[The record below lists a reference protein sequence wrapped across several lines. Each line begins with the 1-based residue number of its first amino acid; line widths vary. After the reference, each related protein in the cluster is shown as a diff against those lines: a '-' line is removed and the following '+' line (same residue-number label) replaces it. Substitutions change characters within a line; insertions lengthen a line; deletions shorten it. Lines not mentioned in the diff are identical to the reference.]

1 MGCGAS
7 NNAGEEQRALEAERQ
22 ARIEQGRAAI
32 DKNFEGFDDSFYAQR
47 AKDYEQFAVPQV
59 ASQYDN
65 TEKNLVYSLA
75 RAGLGGSSVEASKRS
90 ALAKENAQQLRNVA
104 DAGQAHANELRQ
116 TVEGQR
122 SNLYSQLE
130 ASADPGAAT
139 NLALRTAQ
147 AYERPT
153 SFAPLGNFF
162 KNFAETYIANNEARE
177 YSPSNATPMF
187 GWGGQSQRLVNG

>member
-1 MGCGAS
+1 MGCGK
-7 NNAGEEQRALEAERQ
+7 NNAGAEQRALETERA
-22 ARIEQGRAAI
+22 ARVDQSRAAI
-32 DKNFEGFDDSFYAQR
+32 DKNFEGFDDEFYNSR

-65 TEKNLVYSLA
+65 TKRNLTYSLA
-75 RAGLGGSSVEASKRS
+75 RSGLLGSGVEAQKTA
-90 ALAKENAQQLRNVA
+90 ALDKENAQQLRNVSDTA
-104 DAGQAHANELRQ
+104 QSQANELRQ

-122 SNLYSQLE
+122 SNLYAQAE

-153 SFAPLGNFF
+153 SFAPIGNFF
-162 KNFAETYIANNEARE
+162 KNYTEAYLANNEARQ
-177 YSPSNATPMF
+177 YNPNVAPLF
-187 GWGGQSQRLVNG
+187 AWGGQTQRIVNG

>member
-1 MGCGAS
+1 MGCGGS
-7 NNAGEEQRALEAERQ
+7 NNAGAEQRALEAERQ

-32 DKNFEGFDDSFYAQR
+32 DKNFEGFDENFYNKR
-47 AKDYEQFAVPQV
+47 AKDYEQFATPQV

-75 RAGLGGSSVEASKRS
+75 RSGLTGSSVEASKRG

-104 DAGQAHANELRQ
+104 DAGQSQANELRRD
-116 TVEGQR
+116 VEGQR

-153 SFAPLGNFF
+153 SFAPIGNFF
-162 KNFAETYIANNEARE
+162 KNFTETYLANNEAKM
-177 YSPSNATPMF
+177 YSPNNSTPMF

>member
-1 MGCGAS
+1 MGCGGS
-7 NNAGEEQRALEAERQ
+7 NNAGAEQRQLEAERQ

-32 DKNFEGFDDSFYAQR
+32 DKNFEGFDQNFYDKR
-47 AKDYEQFAVPQV
+47 AADYEQFAAPQV

-75 RAGLGGSSVEASKRS
+75 RSGLSGSSVEASKRG
-90 ALAKENAQQLRNVA
+90 ALAKENAQQLRNVS
-104 DAGQAHANELRQ
+104 DAGQSQANELRRD
-116 TVEGQR
+116 VEGQR

-153 SFAPLGNFF
+153 SFAPIGNFF
-162 KNFAETYIANNEARE
+162 KNFTETYLANNEAKM
-177 YSPSNATPMF
+177 YSPNNATPMF